1 MDIKYSKI
9 RLKVACLAQWD
20 REGKGRYYYGI
31 QRAAGH
37 CRRSHNSKRE
47 DDIIS
52 KVRFGHTGLN
62 NTVKKMNKH
71 ETGKCETLE
80 RVMLECGQYS
90 ELQKNKIQSS
100 VK

>member
-1 MDIKYSKI
+1 
-9 RLKVACLAQWD
+9 
-20 REGKGRYYYGI
+20 
-31 QRAAGH
+31 
-37 CRRSHNSKRE
+37 
-47 DDIIS
+47 
-52 KVRFGHTGLN
+52 
-62 NTVKKMNKH
+62 MNKH